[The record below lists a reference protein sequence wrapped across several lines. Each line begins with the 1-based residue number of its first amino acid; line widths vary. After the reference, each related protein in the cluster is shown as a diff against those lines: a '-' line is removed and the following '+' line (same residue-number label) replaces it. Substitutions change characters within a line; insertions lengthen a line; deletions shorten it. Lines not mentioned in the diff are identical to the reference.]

1 MQTRGR
7 NERLAESG
15 GKMILHGLR
24 VAGESGRARAS
35 LGESRLSIEF
45 KNGNCIDIR
54 YDQISRMQH
63 HNTTL
68 IPGWVAFVGF
78 CLLYA
83 SWRVISPPN
92 IRLLGLGLGLAMVSG
107 WILTKRPTLTLD
119 TELRD
124 CHVLHAIDSRLLKL
138 STMIQRMQD
147 GLTLEEARIGVELI
161 NEDTE
166 FPRHAAQ
173 IAAEAIPAPMK
184 NLEPARSLSNFLGEP
199 MSEGDEFE
207 IDEDMPRWAKDSMRQ
222 DNIISDEFELHQ
234 HGFIQRGIANA
245 RSGRGHVSPLD
256 IEPTPSLSQTHEPH
270 FSGDQPLPI
279 PMHQQTM
286 SSARMIQEARGT
298 SSEPV
303 SQPYTPVPTRFVQSY
318 VGPDSAPISSNP
330 DAFISPDL
338 PLYNN
343 EPSTEEQAPSLV
355 EQGLVRN
362 ATPQNQ
368 NAPARR
374 GLRRDSRGQP
384 RILQRKKSTNR
395 RVVSSRK
402 DSNTNRPR
410 RFSSMLD
417 KVRDRIH
424 GLSEEGID
432 TEIIELLGE
441 HIPEDE
447 EEKTVPSS
455 FSALTD
461 SREVAPVQT
470 SQHGL
475 RRID

>member
-15 GKMILHGLR
+15 EKIILHGLR

-68 IPGWVAFVGF
+68 IPGWVAFVGI

-83 SWRVISPPN
+83 SWRVISPPD
-92 IRLLGLGLGLAMVSG
+92 IRLLGLGLGIAMISCWV
-107 WILTKRPTLTLD
+107 LTKRPTLTLD
-119 TELRD
+119 TELKD

-166 FPRHAAQ
+166 FPRHAAHV
-173 IAAEAIPAPMK
+173 AALEIPAPLK
-184 NLEPARSLSNFLGEP
+184 DLEPARSLSTFLGELVP
-199 MSEGDEFE
+199 EEGDFE

-222 DNIISDEFELHQ
+222 DSVVSDELELHQ
-234 HGFIQRGIANA
+234 HGFIQRGIENA
-245 RSGRGHVSPLD
+245 RSGRGHASPLD
-256 IEPTPSLSQTHEPH
+256 IEPTPSLSQTQEIH

-286 SSARMIQEARGT
+286 SSSRMIQEARGA
-298 SSEPV
+298 SSQPV
-303 SQPYTPVPTRFVQSY
+303 SQPYTPLPTRFVQSY
-318 VGPDSAPISSNP
+318 VGPESAPIPSNP

-338 PLYNN
+338 PLISN
-343 EPSTEEQAPSLV
+343 EPSPDEHIPSLV

-362 ATPQNQ
+362 ENQ
-368 NAPARR
+368 LNQRPPARQ
-374 GLRRDSRGQP
+374 GVRRDSRGKP
-384 RILQRKKSTNR
+384 RILQRKKKSKPR
-395 RVVSSRK
+395 IASSRK
-402 DSNTNRPR
+402 DSTTNRPR
-410 RFSSMLD
+410 RFSSMID
-417 KVRDRIH
+417 RVRDRIQ
-424 GLSEEGID
+424 GLSQEGID
-432 TEIIELLGE
+432 PELIELLGE
-441 HIPEDE
+441 HISE
-447 EEKTVPSS
+447 EEENSVPSS

-461 SREVAPVQT
+461 SREVTAVQT